1 MTENLAAAASALDAP
16 EDLVKRSAEAK
27 AKATGESVEAI
38 LAGWAGGTAPTPSA
52 TAPAAPTPAAPAP
65 APVAGEPEPEPAID
79 EVTPPAPTEPAA
91 PAPAAATPP
100 PPAPARVSPKEA
112 LAHPVVVSVPT
123 AGLEER
129 TNTSL
134 PRWLAVAFLVI
145 PVFGLLY
152 LAGGSDGC
160 TEGGFELA
168 ANRVTG
174 IAQNC
179 DGSEFE
185 GRGTAGGGAA
195 FLSVGE
201 QLYSTCAACHGANG
215 GGGVGP
221 SLATVLN
228 NFSSCAAQVEWVNLG
243 SRGFTAAGN
252 TTYGDLGT
260 PIAGGMPGFAGSL
273 SPEQVASVVAFERV
287 RFGGAEPEQ
296 VLVDCGLVEPESDG
310 ADPSDTSTTEP
321 GMEAGN

>member
-38 LAGWAGGTAPTPSA
+38 LAGWAGGTAPTPPVA
-52 TAPAAPTPAAPAP
+52 APAAPAAA
-65 APVAGEPEPEPAID
+65 EPEPEPAID
-79 EVTPPAPTEPAA
+79 EVAPPAEAEPILEPAA
-91 PAPAAATPP
+91 PAPAAASPPP

-179 DGSEFE
+179 DGSDFE

-221 SLATVLN
+221 ALATVLN
-228 NFSSCAAQVEWVNLG
+228 SFSSCPAQVEWVSLG

-252 TTYGDLGT
+252 TTYGDLAT
-260 PIAGGMPGFAGSL
+260 PINGGMPGFAGSL
-273 SPEQVASVVAFERV
+273 SAEQIASVVSFERV

-296 VLVDCGLVEPESDG
+296 VLVDCGLVVPESDG
-310 ADPSDTSTTEP
+310 TGPSDTSTTAP
-321 GMEAGN
+321 GLEAGN